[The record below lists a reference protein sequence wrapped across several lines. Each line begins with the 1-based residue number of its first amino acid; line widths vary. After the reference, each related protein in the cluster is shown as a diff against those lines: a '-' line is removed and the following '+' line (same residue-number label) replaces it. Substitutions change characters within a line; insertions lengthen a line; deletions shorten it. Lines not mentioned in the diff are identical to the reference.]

1 MLSVAAFSLL
11 SLLPLS
17 LAAQHEHELGRRTAS
32 YDPVTTVTQS
42 TAVPIATVV
51 PIGDPRGPGRGLP
64 PRGQQ
69 YRLNSSFE
77 ITDTPATRSYDWL
90 IAAKTAAPDG
100 YSRNLITIN
109 GLTPGPLIEANVGDT
124 VIVNITNTLA
134 SSTSVHWHGMYQN
147 STPWM
152 DGVPGMTQCP
162 IPAADDTSNGTF
174 VYEWVAQDYGTYWYH
189 SHSAVQYTD
198 GLQGPLI
205 IHSPDDPLKRGVDFD
220 IEEVIMMADW
230 YHDEASTIVNELL
243 DSGYQGSIAAPSPQ
257 SALLNG
263 QGIYNC
269 SLIDD
274 SLVDDTSGNC
284 TTPDQYPVFAVDPAT
299 KYRIRLINSGSH
311 AQFYFSVDE
320 HTLNVTEADSTP
332 VSGADAVHRVPI
344 HNGQRYSVIVDTSS
358 DTNGTAFYMR
368 AEMNTDCFA
377 YVDPTLNTTAVG
389 ILSVQDGGNTIKRTF
404 PRKVSVAN
412 VTSSDWSDA
421 LPTECIDMDD
431 DELVPIV
438 AKDAPTEVG
447 KRIAFDS
454 AFGLISVAGE
464 TEFRFMVNS
473 TPYTNYVNQPLLATI
488 NAGGTANASAVT
500 TATFEDEYWVGDILI
515 NNLDR
520 GLDHPYH
527 LHGYTF
533 YVVARGTGEL
543 SLADAANLEFNTTNP
558 VRRDT
563 VVIPGGGYAVLR
575 FANDNPGVWVVHC
588 HIAWHLASGFL
599 AAIITRPNDIAA
611 MTIPSGNEALCSS
624 VATADL
630 YLTEPG
636 KKRSLNSSHGGKF
649 SDEGKFEKRTKK
661 RMSEMDLG
669 LGMMDIRPLGK

>member
-77 ITDTPATRSYDWL
+77 ITDTPLTSTFKATRSYDWL
-90 IAAKTAAPDG
+90 IASVISIFLSIVIDANIINRAKTAAPDG

-263 QGIYNC
+263 QGEI
-269 SLIDD
+269 S
-274 SLVDDTSGNC
+274 TQH
-284 TTPDQYPVFAVDPAT
+284 PD
-299 KYRIRLINSGSH
+299 
-311 AQFYFSVDE
+311 
-320 HTLNVTEADSTP
+320 
-332 VSGADAVHRVPI
+332 
-344 HNGQRYSVIVDTSS
+344 
-358 DTNGTAFYMR
+358 
-368 AEMNTDCFA
+368 
-377 YVDPTLNTTAVG
+377 
-389 ILSVQDGGNTIKRTF
+389 
-404 PRKVSVAN
+404 
-412 VTSSDWSDA
+412 
-421 LPTECIDMDD
+421 
-431 DELVPIV
+431 
-438 AKDAPTEVG
+438 
-447 KRIAFDS
+447 
-454 AFGLISVAGE
+454 
-464 TEFRFMVNS
+464 
-473 TPYTNYVNQPLLATI
+473 
-488 NAGGTANASAVT
+488 
-500 TATFEDEYWVGDILI
+500 
-515 NNLDR
+515 
-520 GLDHPYH
+520 
-527 LHGYTF
+527 
-533 YVVARGTGEL
+533 
-543 SLADAANLEFNTTNP
+543 
-558 VRRDT
+558 
-563 VVIPGGGYAVLR
+563 
-575 FANDNPGVWVVHC
+575 
-588 HIAWHLASGFL
+588 
-599 AAIITRPNDIAA
+599 
-611 MTIPSGNEALCSS
+611 
-624 VATADL
+624 
-630 YLTEPG
+630 
-636 KKRSLNSSHGGKF
+636 
-649 SDEGKFEKRTKK
+649 
-661 RMSEMDLG
+661 
-669 LGMMDIRPLGK
+669 